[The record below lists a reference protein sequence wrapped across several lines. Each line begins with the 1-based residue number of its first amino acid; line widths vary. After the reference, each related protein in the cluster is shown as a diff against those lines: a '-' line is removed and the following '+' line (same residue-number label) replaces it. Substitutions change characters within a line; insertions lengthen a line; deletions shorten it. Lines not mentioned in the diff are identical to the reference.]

1 MPRLEKNKKT
11 LLPRPSP
18 PAKKKKKNRK
28 TRPPP
33 PPPPKKKKK
42 KKKQK
47 KTIFQKMKLSGPPK
61 KSNKTSLK
69 CLASKSLIKKFLYS
83 R

>member
-18 PAKKKKKNRK
+18 PAK
-28 TRPPP
+28 
-33 PPPPKKKKK
+33 KKKKK

-61 KSNKTSLK
+61 KTNKTSLK
-69 CLASKSLIKKFLYS
+69 CLASKSLIKNFYTLDKTPKGETGF
-83 R
+83 

>member
-1 MPRLEKNKKT
+1 MPRLEKNKKNP
-11 LLPRPSP
+11 LPRPPP
-18 PAKKKKKNRK
+18 PAKKKQN
-28 TRPPP
+28 
-33 PPPPKKKKK
+33 K

-69 CLASKSLIKKFLYS
+69 CLASKSLIKNFYTLDKTPKGETGF
-83 R
+83 

>member
-11 LLPRPSP
+11 PLPRPSP
-18 PAKKKKKNRK
+18 PAKK
-28 TRPPP
+28 
-33 PPPPKKKKK
+33 KKKKK

-69 CLASKSLIKKFLYS
+69 CLASKSLIKNFYTLDKTPKGETGF
-83 R
+83 

>member
-11 LLPRPSP
+11 PLPRPSP
-18 PAKKKKKNRK
+18 PA
-28 TRPPP
+28 
-33 PPPPKKKKK
+33 K

-69 CLASKSLIKKFLYS
+69 CLASKSLIKNFYTLDKTPKGETGF
-83 R
+83 

>member
-18 PAKKKKKNRK
+18 PAKKKKK
-28 TRPPP
+28 
-33 PPPPKKKKK
+33 
-42 KKKQK
+42 KQK

-61 KSNKTSLK
+61 KTNKTSLE
-69 CLASKSLIKKFLYS
+69 CLAWKSLIKNFYTLDKTPKGETGF
-83 R
+83 

>member
-1 MPRLEKNKKT
+1 MQLPGP
-11 LLPRPSP
+11 LLCPGS
-18 PAKKKKKNRK
+18 KKKKKPRAPA
-28 TRPPP
+28 PPLHQ
-33 PPPPKKKKK
+33 KKKK

-69 CLASKSLIKKFLYS
+69 CLASKSLIKNFYTLDKTPKGETGF
-83 R
+83 